1 MKAKIK
7 RIREKIKNGWLE
19 EFWSEIRWIYR
30 YGIRYRKSIIWY
42 LFLGMFGILMSLGGS
57 VVSKYVIDAVMGQ
70 NAKGLLTITVI
81 FVLMQLLGTLSHV
94 WTGKISAEI
103 RLTVNQEIKADVYD
117 SIMEADWEEISE
129 FHSADLVNRIEQD
142 VNSVSECVIGWV
154 PGFCTNM
161 LQFAGALGIIIYYDP
176 TLAVLALLS
185 APVTI
190 AMSRILVKK
199 LRMYNKDLRQ
209 ANADVVVFNEESFHN
224 IQTIKSFGLTEA
236 YGEKLRDVQKHY
248 CDLKMRYTKFTLEI
262 SAVMSVLGTIVGLSC
277 MGWGVY
283 RLWTGRI
290 TFGTMALFLQMS
302 RLLTSVFQKLL
313 QMVPNLISSA
323 TAAGRIM
330 VVSELKK
337 ESRENG
343 DQVEQLLKSKEG
355 IVIEA
360 DRIGFSYASGKNVL
374 EEETFVAR
382 PGELVA
388 VVGSSGAGKTTL
400 LRILLGLISVKNG
413 AVTVSGEDSR
423 QKIAV
428 NAATRDLCAYV
439 PQDNTMFA
447 DTVAENMRAVK
458 KDASNEEIDEAL
470 KIACAYDFIHSLP
483 GGIESP
489 IKEKGGGFSE
499 GQIQR
504 LSIARAVLADRP
516 VMLLDEATSAL
527 DKATEQQV
535 LKNIMDFRKNK
546 TCVVTTHK
554 ASVLSVCSRIY
565 RIEDHKIIT
574 S

>member
-1 MKAKIK
+1 MPKIK
-7 RIREKIKNGWLE
+7 RIREKIKNGWLK
-19 EFWSEIRWIYR
+19 EFGSELQWLCR
-30 YGIRYRKSIIWY
+30 YDIRYRKSILWY
-42 LFLGMFGILMSLGGS
+42 LFLGMFGILMSLSGS
-57 VVSKYVIDAVMGQ
+57 VVSKYVIDAVMAK
-70 NAKGLLTITVI
+70 NAARLLTITVI
-81 FVLMQLLGTLSHV
+81 FVLMQLLGTVSHI
-94 WTGKISAEI
+94 WTGKVSAEI
-103 RLTVNQEIKADVYD
+103 GLTVNQQIKSDVYD
-117 SIMEADWEEISE
+117 SIMEADWEAISE

-142 VNSVSECVIGWV
+142 VGSVTECVIGWV
-154 PGFCTNM
+154 PGFCTNI
-161 LQFAGALGIIIYYDP
+161 LQFVGALGIILYYDP

-199 LRMYNKDLRQ
+199 LRIYNKELRQ
-209 ANADVVVFNEESFHN
+209 ANANVMVFNEESFHN
-224 IQTIKSFGLTEA
+224 IQTIKSFGLTDT
-236 YGEKLRDVQKHY
+236 YGEKLREVQQRY
-248 CDLKMRYTKFTLEI
+248 YDLKMRYTKFTLET
-262 SAVMSVLGTIVGLSC
+262 SAVMSVLGTIVGLGC

-283 RLWTGRI
+283 RLWTGNI

-330 VVSELKK
+330 AVSELKK
-337 ESRENG
+337 ESRKNG
-343 DQVEQLLKSKEG
+343 DQIEQLLESGEG

-360 DRIGFSYASGKNVL
+360 DGIGFSYATGKNVL
-374 EEETFVAR
+374 EEEAFVAR

-400 LRILLGLISVKNG
+400 LRILLGLISVKKG
-413 AVTVSGEDSR
+413 TVTVSGADSR

-447 DTVAENMRAVK
+447 GTVAANMRAVK

-483 GGIESP
+483 DGIESP

-504 LSIARAVLADRP
+504 LSIARAVLSDRP

-527 DKATEQQV
+527 DTATEQQV
-535 LKNIMDFRKNK
+535 LKNVMDFRKNK
-546 TCVVTTHK
+546 TCIVTTHK
-554 ASVLSVCSRIY
+554 ASVLRACSRVY